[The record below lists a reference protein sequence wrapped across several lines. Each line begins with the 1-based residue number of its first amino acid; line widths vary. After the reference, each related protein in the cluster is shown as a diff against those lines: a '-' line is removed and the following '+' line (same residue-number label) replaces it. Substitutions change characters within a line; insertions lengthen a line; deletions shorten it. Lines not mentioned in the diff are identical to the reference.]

1 METLLPLQGCL
12 NGKKG
17 DCNQTTPSQDGVST
31 SPPSEGKL
39 GWAAGSDRPPIHTK
53 AGWWPS
59 GYNWSQLTYLCNCG
73 NLCQVAF
80 LKLVSCREPVS
91 LLFQAVC
98 AAGTNSEGTPER
110 SISVLF
116 SPWRY
121 CTHKAG
127 GYVSRLIYLFYFG
140 LGKKKKKNYANW
152 GRHVLCFPAEPA
164 ASPVASMLWRS
175 TRGRGRLQVLNFV
188 MLL

>member
-1 METLLPLQGCL
+1 ML
-12 NGKKG
+12 
-17 DCNQTTPSQDGVST
+17 S
-31 SPPSEGKL
+31 
-39 GWAAGSDRPPIHTK
+39 
-53 AGWWPS
+53 
-59 GYNWSQLTYLCNCG
+59 
-73 NLCQVAF
+73 
-80 LKLVSCREPVS
+80 
-91 LLFQAVC
+91 QAVC
-98 AAGTNSEGTPER
+98 AAGTNSEDTPER
-110 SISVLF
+110 SISVLL

-140 LGKKKKKNYANW
+140 LGKKKKEKKNYANW

-188 MLL
+188 TLLCCQVKHDFTSFSIYFQMWQKPSLQCPVKLLCHRVWILPFILSFLICLKKITRGYSRL